1 MVTLLIT
8 SFVKTRSLF
17 FELFIEL
24 SFGLSPGTIALDN
37 ICDHYLD
44 RSLQLPRTEPCWAA
58 GWPEA
63 FLGGRAGVGSLVT
76 GIMVR
81 FRLLYSKLGS

>member
-8 SFVKTRSLF
+8 SFFVKTRSLF
-17 FELFIEL
+17 FEL
-24 SFGLSPGTIALDN
+24 SSGTIALD

-44 RSLQLPRTEPCWAA
+44 WSLQLPRTEPCWAA

-81 FRLLYSKLGS
+81 FRLLYSKLGY

>member
-8 SFVKTRSLF
+8 SFFVKTRSLF
-17 FELFIEL
+17 FELSFEL
-24 SFGLSPGTIALDN
+24 SSGTIALD

-44 RSLQLPRTEPCWAA
+44 RRFQVLRTETCWTA
-58 GWPEA
+58 GWPKA
-63 FLGGRAGVGSLVT
+63 SLGGRAGVGSLVT

-81 FRLLYSKLGS
+81 FWLLYSKLGY

>member
-1 MVTLLIT
+1 MVSLLIT

-17 FELFIEL
+17 FELFFE
-24 SFGLSPGTIALDN
+24 LSPGTIALDN

-44 RSLQLPRTEPCWAA
+44 WSLQLPRTEPCWAA
-58 GWPEA
+58 GWREA
-63 FLGGRAGVGSLVT
+63 FLGGRTGVGSLVT

-81 FRLLYSKLGS
+81 FRLLYSKLGY